1 MATNRRW
8 LAAERDLHCR
18 SDWFSQ
24 ERLTAAFTDEAG
36 WRLAA
41 EQSFCHILGYRDLW
55 MLTAIKVSIRALLKT
70 TPPTYRAA
78 VGIVIY
84 PYGAE

>member
-1 MATNRRW
+1 
-8 LAAERDLHCR
+8 
-18 SDWFSQ
+18 
-24 ERLTAAFTDEAG
+24 
-36 WRLAA
+36 LAA

-70 TPPTYRAA
+70 TPPPTYRAA
-78 VGIVIY
+78 VGIAIY